1 MKDIYNAVTNSI
13 IAALEQGVPPWIRP
27 WRKGTGVPSNIVTG
41 KPYRG
46 INVIM
51 LNVAAMSGK
60 YSDSRWLTFRQANE
74 IGARI
79 RKGEHGTQ
87 IVFYQLRKKDDMSSA
102 ADAETAKRGIPIMK
116 CFTVFNA
123 SQLESFPAHFEQL
136 SDQAWEPIEYA
147 EQLLSQSG
155 ATIRHGGNRAYYLP
169 TDDYIQLPPVA
180 SFSQSDGYYSTALHE
195 LCHWTGHPTRLD
207 RVQGRV
213 NGKEAYAFE
222 ELVAEIGAAFLCAHC
237 GLPARLEHAS
247 YISSWLDALKRDKR
261 LIFVAASGAQ
271 KAVDFVL
278 EQATRANVEQVA
290 TT

>member
-27 WRKGTGVPSNIVTG
+27 WRKGAGIPSNLVTG

-51 LNVAAMSGK
+51 LNVAALSGN
-60 YSDSRWLTFRQANE
+60 YTDSRWLTFNQANE

-87 IVFYQLRKKDDMSSA
+87 IVFYQLRKKDDASRPD
-102 ADAETAKRGIPIMK
+102 DAEAVKRGIPIMK

-123 SQLESFPAHFEQL
+123 SQLESLPAHFEQL
-136 SDQAWEPIEYA
+136 SDQAWEPIDCA

-155 ATIRHGGNRAYYLP
+155 AVIRHGGNRAYYLP
-169 TDDYIQLPPVA
+169 TEDYIQLPPVA
-180 SFSQSDGYYSTALHE
+180 SFGQSDGYYSTALHE

-222 ELVAEIGAAFLCAHC
+222 ELIAEIGAAFLCTHC

-247 YISSWLDALKRDKR
+247 YIDSWLNALRRDKR

-278 EQATRANVEQVA
+278 EQATSANVTQVA